1 MTGMTG
7 MTGMGRDVGDG
18 HPGHPGHVQCDHTH
32 SPLENTGINVSLVP
46 DGRPGNALEPPSQG
60 CVSGSSDCNW
70 AVALLCTT
78 SMIDSSRCGVSSFGY
93 SPAGRGTKRAKAC

>member
-32 SPLENTGINVSLVP
+32 SPLENTGINVSLSVFAVQSTAHAV
-46 DGRPGNALEPPSQG
+46 REREQTQLSKLLQTRSENINSYLS
-60 CVSGSSDCNW
+60 SGFEQF
-70 AVALLCTT
+70 AIATT
-78 SMIDSSRCGVSSFGY
+78 IHSFVEKE
-93 SPAGRGTKRAKAC
+93 RNFVEK

>member
-32 SPLENTGINVSLVP
+32 SPLKNTGINVSNIIS
-46 DGRPGNALEPPSQG
+46 GACAYMYTIIPS
-60 CVSGSSDCNW
+60 
-70 AVALLCTT
+70 
-78 SMIDSSRCGVSSFGY
+78 
-93 SPAGRGTKRAKAC
+93 